1 MDIFCPQFDLDTPRE
16 QMLKFAVYN
25 VSKDTF
31 HGCNFVKGGNMDN
44 LIPVLK
50 KCGFFKINLGC
61 IFFKKNCKIFFYSKV
76 ILIAISLF
84 YLF

>member
-1 MDIFCPQFDLDTPRE
+1 MNEYMDIFCPQFDLDTPRE

-50 KCGFFKINLGC
+50 KMCVFQDKSRLYFFQKEL
-61 IFFKKNCKIFFYSKV
+61 
-76 ILIAISLF
+76 
-84 YLF
+84 